1 MNTANIDVLN
11 CSREDLEKLSDSELE
26 SLLKFTQDKS
36 NEFHILQISLKTLIN
51 SLYGAL
57 GNKAFILIN
66 EKIAQAITGN
76 GRYFIKSF
84 GRRIENHLQSLKNW
98 NKPYY
103 IYSDTDS
110 CVGDTLI
117 STSLGKIKIEDL
129 FERPGEIIKN
139 NNGSFVKRLDEKIL
153 AKSMNSDFEIQDKKI
168 IYVMKH
174 KVNKRMFKISTD
186 NRSVI
191 ITEDHSVMIN
201 RNNNLISV
209 KPTEILKSDELI
221 LESKQKDLLYII
233 ENYKI
238 EDLGIQELDVYDIEV
253 EDNHNFFGNEILLH
267 NSAYYTIE
275 PFVEE
280 FLKKKP
286 DASLSE
292 IVDFC
297 DKFETTVVQPKIQ
310 ENIDEFCYYLNAM
323 DKSKCGGKREIIAD
337 RFLLLKKKKYL
348 CRLRANEATVFPV
361 DSPKIKAMGVEL
373 IKSST
378 PKFSIEHMS
387 DALPI
392 LFDGTQ
398 KDLREWFEKCKT
410 EFINAPVS
418 DIVSNMTVNCIDYDL
433 RKDLG
438 IPLNSRASLIY
449 NEFIKK
455 HNLEGSFNLIQ
466 AGDKIKYIY
475 LKTPNTLGETIKNTT
490 GRTVKS
496 SYPDVIAFTDDNFIQ
511 YFKDYI
517 DYDTQF
523 EKSFIKPLEFMT
535 NAINFTVKEKAMD
548 LFDF

>member
-1 MNTANIDVLN
+1 MIDLDVLN

-26 SLLKFTQDKS
+26 NLLRYTQDKG
-36 NEFHILQISLKTLIN
+36 NEYYILQIALKTLIN

-84 GRRIENHLQSLKNW
+84 GRRIEKYLQSLKKW

-129 FERPGEIIKN
+129 FERSGEIIKN
-139 NNGSFVKRLDEKIL
+139 ENGSFVKRLDEKIL

-168 IYVMKH
+168 VYVMKH
-174 KVNKRMFKISTD
+174 KVNKRMFKISA
-186 NRSVI
+186 NNKAVI

-201 RNNNLISV
+201 RNDNLISV
-209 KPTEILKSDELI
+209 KPTEILETDDLI
-221 LESKQKDLLYII
+221 SESKQKDLLYII
-233 ENYKI
+233 EDYKI

-253 EDNHNFFGNEILLH
+253 EDNHNFFGNDILLH

-280 FLKKKP
+280 FLKKNP

-292 IVDFC
+292 TVDFC
-297 DKFETTVVQPKIQ
+297 DKFETEVVQPKIQ

-337 RFLLLKKKKYL
+337 RFILLKKKKYL
-348 CRLRANEATVFPV
+348 CRLRANEATVFP
-361 DSPKIKAMGVEL
+361 DDAPKIKAMGVEL

-387 DALPI
+387 EALPI

-410 EFINAPVS
+410 EFKNAPIS
-418 DIVSNMTVNCIDYDL
+418 DIVANMTVNCVDYDL
-433 RKDLG
+433 RKDLS
-438 IPLNSRASLIY
+438 IPINSRASLIY

-455 HNLEGSFNLIQ
+455 HNLEGSFNLIH

-475 LKTPNTLGETIKNTT
+475 LKTPNTLGETIVNST
-490 GRTVKS
+490 GRSVKKT
-496 SYPDVIAFTDDNFIQ
+496 YPNVIAFVDYNFIQ
-511 YFKDYI
+511 YIKDYI

-523 EKSFIKPLEFMT
+523 EKTLIKPLEFMA

>member
-1 MNTANIDVLN
+1 
-11 CSREDLEKLSDSELE
+11 
-26 SLLKFTQDKS
+26 
-36 NEFHILQISLKTLIN
+36 
-51 SLYGAL
+51 
-57 GNKAFILIN
+57 
-66 EKIAQAITGN
+66 
-76 GRYFIKSF
+76 
-84 GRRIENHLQSLKNW
+84 
-98 NKPYY
+98 
-103 IYSDTDS
+103 
-110 CVGDTLI
+110 
-117 STSLGKIKIEDL
+117 
-129 FERPGEIIKN
+129 
-139 NNGSFVKRLDEKIL
+139 
-153 AKSMNSDFEIQDKKI
+153 
-168 IYVMKH
+168 
-174 KVNKRMFKISTD
+174 MF
-186 NRSVI
+186 RV
-191 ITEDHSVMIN
+191 
-201 RNNNLISV
+201 
-209 KPTEILKSDELI
+209 
-221 LESKQKDLLYII
+221 
-233 ENYKI
+233 

-253 EDNHNFFGNEILLH
+253 EDNHNFFGNDILLH

-280 FLKKKP
+280 FLKKNP

-292 IVDFC
+292 TVDFC
-297 DKFETTVVQPKIQ
+297 DKFETSVVQPKIQ

>member
-1 MNTANIDVLN
+1 MNDLDVLN

-26 SLLKFTQDKS
+26 NLLKYTQDKG
-36 NEFHILQISLKTLIN
+36 NEYYILQIALKTLIN

-84 GRRIENHLQSLKNW
+84 GRRIEKYLQSLKKW

-110 CVGDTLI
+110 CVGETLI

-129 FERPGEIIKN
+129 FEKSGELVKN
-139 NNGSFVKRLDEKIL
+139 ENGSFVKRLDEKIL

-174 KVNKRMFKISTD
+174 KVNKRMFKISVND
-186 NRSVI
+186 KSVI
-191 ITEDHSVMIN
+191 ITEDHSLVVK
-201 RNNNLISV
+201 RNNKLISV
-209 KPTEILKSDELI
+209 KPKELKNTDEIITKKYTD
-221 LESKQKDLLYII
+221 
-233 ENYKI
+233 NVFFV

-253 EDNHNFFGNEILLH
+253 KDNHNFFGNDILLH

-280 FLKKKP
+280 FLKKNP

-292 IVDFC
+292 TVDFC
-297 DKFETTVVQPKIQ
+297 DKFETEVVQPKIQ

-337 RFLLLKKKKYL
+337 RFILLKKKKYL
-348 CRLRANEATVFPV
+348 CRLRANEATVFP
-361 DSPKIKAMGVEL
+361 DDAPKIKAMGVEL

-387 DALPI
+387 EALPI

-398 KDLREWFEKCKT
+398 KDLREWFERCKT
-410 EFINAPVS
+410 EFKNAPIS
-418 DIVSNMTVNCIDYDL
+418 DIVANMTVNRVDYDL

-438 IPLNSRASLIY
+438 IPFNSRASLIY

-455 HNLEGSFNLIQ
+455 NNLEGSFNLIQ

-475 LKTPNTLGETIKNTT
+475 LKTPNALGETIVNST
-490 GRTVKS
+490 GRSVKKT
-496 SYPDVIAFTDDNFIQ
+496 YPNVIGFIDDNFIQ
-511 YFKDYI
+511 YIKDYI

-523 EKSFIKPLEFMT
+523 EKTLIKPLEFMT

>member
-1 MNTANIDVLN
+1 MIDLDVLN

-26 SLLKFTQDKS
+26 KLLKYTQDKG
-36 NEFHILQISLKTLIN
+36 NEYYILQIALKTLIN

-84 GRRIENHLQSLKNW
+84 GRRIEKYLQSLKKW

-110 CVGDTLI
+110 CVGDTLV

-129 FERPGEIIKN
+129 FERSGEIVKN
-139 NNGSFVKRLDEKIL
+139 ENGSFVKRLDEKIL

-174 KVNKRMFKISTD
+174 KVNKRMFKISV
-186 NRSVI
+186 NNKSVI
-191 ITEDHSVMIN
+191 ITEDHSVMIK
-201 RNNNLISV
+201 RNDNLISA
-209 KPTEILKSDELI
+209 KPIEILETDDLI
-221 LESKQKDLLYII
+221 SNNLKDTII
-233 ENYKI
+233 THNFRV

-253 EDNHNFFGNEILLH
+253 EDNHNFFGNDILLH

-280 FLKKKP
+280 FLKKNP

-292 IVDFC
+292 TIDFC
-297 DKFETTVVQPKIQ
+297 DKFETEVVQPKIQ

-337 RFLLLKKKKYL
+337 RFILLKKKKYL
-348 CRLRANEATVFPV
+348 CRLRANEATVFP
-361 DSPKIKAMGVEL
+361 DDAPKIKAMGVEL

-387 DALPI
+387 EALPI
-392 LFDGTQ
+392 LFDGSQ

-410 EFINAPVS
+410 EFKNAPIS
-418 DIVSNMTVNCIDYDL
+418 DIVANMTVNCVDYDL
-433 RKDLG
+433 RKDVG

-455 HNLEGSFNLIQ
+455 NNLEGSFNLIQ

-475 LKTPNTLGETIKNTT
+475 LKTPNTLGETIVNST
-490 GRTVKS
+490 GRSVKKT
-496 SYPDVIAFTDDNFIQ
+496 YPNVIGFIDDNFIQ
-511 YFKDYI
+511 YIKDYI

-523 EKSFIKPLEFMT
+523 EKTLIKPLEFMT

>member
-1 MNTANIDVLN
+1 MNDLDVLN

-26 SLLKFTQDKS
+26 KLLKYTQDKG
-36 NEFHILQISLKTLIN
+36 NEYYILQIALKTLIN

-84 GRRIENHLQSLKNW
+84 GRRIEKYLQSLKKW

-129 FERPGEIIKN
+129 FERPGEIVKN
-139 NNGSFVKRLDEKIL
+139 KNGSFVKRLDENIL
-153 AKSMNSDFEIQDKKI
+153 AKSMNSNFEIQDKKI

-191 ITEDHSVMIN
+191 ITEDHSLVVKRDN
-201 RNNNLISV
+201 KLISV
-209 KPTEILKSDELI
+209 KPKELKNTDEILTQNST
-221 LESKQKDLLYII
+221 
-233 ENYKI
+233 ENVFFI

-253 EDNHNFFGNEILLH
+253 EDNHNFFGNDILLH

-275 PFVEE
+275 PFVDE

-292 IVDFC
+292 TVDFC
-297 DKFETTVVQPKIQ
+297 DKFETEVVQPKIQ

-361 DSPKIKAMGVEL
+361 DSPKTKAMGVEL

-387 DALPI
+387 EALPI
-392 LFDGTQ
+392 LFDGSQ

-410 EFINAPVS
+410 EFKNAPIS
-418 DIVSNMTVNCIDYDL
+418 DIVANMTVNCVDYDL
-433 RKDLG
+433 RKDLK
-438 IPLNSRASLIY
+438 IPINSRASLIY

-455 HNLEGSFNLIQ
+455 NNLEGSFNLIQ

-475 LKTPNTLGETIKNTT
+475 LKTPNTLGETIVNST
-490 GRTVKS
+490 GRSVKKT
-496 SYPDVIAFTDDNFIQ
+496 YPNVIGFIDDNFIQ
-511 YFKDYI
+511 YIKDYI

-523 EKSFIKPLEFMT
+523 EKTVIKPLEFMT

>member
-1 MNTANIDVLN
+1 MIDLDVLN

-26 SLLKFTQDKS
+26 KLLKYTQDKG
-36 NEFHILQISLKTLIN
+36 NEYYILQIALKTLIN

-84 GRRIENHLQSLKNW
+84 GRRIEKYLQSLKKW

-129 FERPGEIIKN
+129 FEKLGEIVKN
-139 NNGSFVKRLDEKIL
+139 ENGSFVKRLDEKIL

-174 KVNKRMFKISTD
+174 KVNKRMFKISV
-186 NRSVI
+186 NNKSVI

-201 RNNNLISV
+201 RNDNLISA
-209 KPTEILKSDELI
+209 KPIEILETDDLI
-221 LESKQKDLLYII
+221 SNNLKDTII
-233 ENYKI
+233 THNFRV
-238 EDLGIQELDVYDIEV
+238 EDLGVQELDVYDIDV
-253 EDNHNFFGNEILLH
+253 EDNHNFFGNDILLH

-280 FLKKKP
+280 FLKKNP

-292 IVDFC
+292 TVDFC
-297 DKFETTVVQPKIQ
+297 DKFETEVVQPKIQ

-337 RFLLLKKKKYL
+337 RFILLKKKKYL
-348 CRLRANEATVFPV
+348 CRLRANEATVFP
-361 DSPKIKAMGVEL
+361 DDAPKIKAMGVEL

-378 PKFSIEHMS
+378 PKFSIEHMNE
-387 DALPI
+387 ALPI

-398 KDLREWFEKCKT
+398 KDLREWFEKCKN
-410 EFINAPVS
+410 EFKNAPIS
-418 DIVSNMTVNCIDYDL
+418 DIVANMTVNSVDYDL

-438 IPLNSRASLIY
+438 IPFNSRASLIY

-455 HNLEGSFNLIQ
+455 NNLEGSFNLIQ

-475 LKTPNTLGETIKNTT
+475 LKTPNTLGETIVNST
-490 GRTVKS
+490 GRSVKKT
-496 SYPDVIAFTDDNFIQ
+496 YPNVIGFIDDNFIQ
-511 YFKDYI
+511 YIKDYI

-523 EKSFIKPLEFMT
+523 EKTLIKPLEFMT

>member
-1 MNTANIDVLN
+1 MIDLDVLN
-11 CSREDLEKLSDSELE
+11 CSREDLEKLPDSELE
-26 SLLKFTQDKS
+26 KLLKYTQDKG
-36 NEFHILQISLKTLIN
+36 NEYYILQIALKTLIN

-84 GRRIENHLQSLKNW
+84 GRRIEKYLQSLKKW

-129 FERPGEIIKN
+129 FERSGEIVKN
-139 NNGSFVKRLDEKIL
+139 ENGSFVKRLDEKIL

-174 KVNKRMFKISTD
+174 KVNKRMFKISV
-186 NRSVI
+186 NNKSVI

-201 RNNNLISV
+201 RNDNLISV
-209 KPTEILKSDELI
+209 KPTEILETDELI
-221 LESKQKDLLYII
+221 SNNLKNNVIT

-253 EDNHNFFGNEILLH
+253 ENNHNFFGNDILLH

-280 FLKKKP
+280 FLKKNP
-286 DASLSE
+286 NASLSE
-292 IVDFC
+292 TVDFC
-297 DKFETTVVQPKIQ
+297 DKFETEVVQPKIQ

-337 RFLLLKKKKYL
+337 RFILLKKKKYL
-348 CRLRANEATVFPV
+348 CRLRANEATVFP
-361 DSPKIKAMGVEL
+361 DDAPKIKAMGVEL

-387 DALPI
+387 EALPI

-398 KDLREWFEKCKT
+398 KDLREWFEKCKN
-410 EFINAPVS
+410 EFKKAPIS
-418 DIVSNMTVNCIDYDL
+418 DIVANMTVNSVDYDL
-433 RKDLG
+433 RKDLR
-438 IPLNSRASLIY
+438 IPFNSRASLIY

-455 HNLEGSFNLIQ
+455 NNLEGSFNLIQ

-475 LKTPNTLGETIKNTT
+475 LKTPNTLGETIVNST
-490 GRTVKS
+490 GRSVKKT
-496 SYPDVIAFTDDNFIQ
+496 YPNVIGFIDDNFIQ
-511 YFKDYI
+511 YIKDYI

-523 EKSFIKPLEFMT
+523 EKTLIKPLEFMT

>member
-1 MNTANIDVLN
+1 MIDLDVLN

-26 SLLKFTQDKS
+26 KLLKYTQDKG
-36 NEFHILQISLKTLIN
+36 NEYYILQIALKTLIN

-84 GRRIENHLQSLKNW
+84 GRRIEKYLQSLKKW

-129 FERPGEIIKN
+129 FERSGEIVKN
-139 NNGSFVKRLDEKIL
+139 ENGSFVKRLDEKIL
-153 AKSMNSDFEIQDKKI
+153 AKSMNSNFEIQDKKI

-174 KVNKRMFKISTD
+174 KVNKRMFKISVND
-186 NRSVI
+186 KSVI
-191 ITEDHSVMIN
+191 ITEDHSVMIK
-201 RNNNLISV
+201 RNDNLISV
-209 KPTEILKSDELI
+209 KPTEILETDDLI
-221 LESKQKDLLYII
+221 SNNLKDTII
-233 ENYKI
+233 THNFRV

-253 EDNHNFFGNEILLH
+253 EDNHNFFGNDILLH

-280 FLKKKP
+280 FLKKNP

-292 IVDFC
+292 TVDFC
-297 DKFETTVVQPKIQ
+297 DKFETEVVQPKIQ

-337 RFLLLKKKKYL
+337 RFILLKKKKYL
-348 CRLRANEATVFPV
+348 CRLRANEATVFP
-361 DSPKIKAMGVEL
+361 DDAPKIKAMGVEL

-387 DALPI
+387 EALPI

-410 EFINAPVS
+410 EFKNAPIS
-418 DIVSNMTVNCIDYDL
+418 DIVANMTVNCVDYDL
-433 RKDLG
+433 RKDLAVP
-438 IPLNSRASLIY
+438 INSRASLIY

-455 HNLEGSFNLIQ
+455 HDLEGSFNLIQ

-475 LKTPNTLGETIKNTT
+475 LKTPNPLGETIKVSSGKTT
-490 GRTVKS
+490 KLVK
-496 SYPDVIAFTDDNFIQ
+496 PNVIAFVDYNFIQ
-511 YFKDYI
+511 YIKDYI

-523 EKSFIKPLEFMT
+523 EKTLIKPLEFMA

>member
-1 MNTANIDVLN
+1 MNTENIDVLN
-11 CSREDLEKLSDSELE
+11 CSREELEKLSDSELE
-26 SLLKFTQDKS
+26 KLLKYTQDKG
-36 NEFHILQISLKTLIN
+36 NEYYILQIALKTLIN

-84 GRRIENHLQSLKNW
+84 GRRIEKYLQSLKKW

-103 IYSDTDS
+103 IYSDTD
-110 CVGDTLI
+110 
-117 STSLGKIKIEDL
+117 
-129 FERPGEIIKN
+129 
-139 NNGSFVKRLDEKIL
+139 
-153 AKSMNSDFEIQDKKI
+153 
-168 IYVMKH
+168 
-174 KVNKRMFKISTD
+174 
-186 NRSVI
+186 
-191 ITEDHSVMIN
+191 
-201 RNNNLISV
+201 
-209 KPTEILKSDELI
+209 
-221 LESKQKDLLYII
+221 
-233 ENYKI
+233 
-238 EDLGIQELDVYDIEV
+238 
-253 EDNHNFFGNEILLH
+253 
-267 NSAYYTIE
+267 SAYYTIE

-280 FLKKKP
+280 FLKKNP

-292 IVDFC
+292 TVDFC
-297 DKFETTVVQPKIQ
+297 DKFETEVVQPKIQ

-337 RFLLLKKKKYL
+337 RFILLKKKKYL
-348 CRLRANEATVFPV
+348 CRLRANEATVFP
-361 DSPKIKAMGVEL
+361 DDAPKIKAMGVEL

-387 DALPI
+387 EALPI

-410 EFINAPVS
+410 EFKNAPIS
-418 DIVSNMTVNCIDYDL
+418 DIVANMTVNCVDYDL
-433 RKDLG
+433 RKNLA
-438 IPLNSRASLIY
+438 IPINSRASLIY

-455 HNLEGSFNLIQ
+455 HNLEGSFNLIH

-475 LKTPNTLGETIKNTT
+475 LKTPNTLGETIVNST
-490 GRTVKS
+490 GRSIKKT
-496 SYPDVIAFTDDNFIQ
+496 YPNVIAFIDYNFIQ
-511 YFKDYI
+511 YIKDYI

-523 EKSFIKPLEFMT
+523 EKTLIKPLEFMA

>member
-1 MNTANIDVLN
+1 MIDLDVLN

-26 SLLKFTQDKS
+26 KLLKYTQDKG
-36 NEFHILQISLKTLIN
+36 NEYYILQIALKTLIN

-84 GRRIENHLQSLKNW
+84 GRRIEKYLQSLKKW

-129 FERPGEIIKN
+129 FERPGEIVKN
-139 NNGSFVKRLDEKIL
+139 ENGSFVKRLDEKIL

-174 KVNKRMFKISTD
+174 KVSKRMFKISVND
-186 NRSVI
+186 KSVI

-201 RNNNLISV
+201 RNNNLISA
-209 KPTEILKSDELI
+209 KCTEILKTDELI
-221 LESKQKDLLYII
+221 SNNLKDKVITD
-233 ENYKI
+233 NYRV

-253 EDNHNFFGNEILLH
+253 EDNHNFFGNDILLH

-280 FLKKKP
+280 FLKKNP
-286 DASLSE
+286 NASLSE
-292 IVDFC
+292 TVDFC
-297 DKFETTVVQPKIQ
+297 DKFETEVVQPKIQ

-337 RFLLLKKKKYL
+337 RFILLKKKKYL
-348 CRLRANEATVFPV
+348 CRLRANEATVFP
-361 DSPKIKAMGVEL
+361 DDAPKIKAMGVEL

-387 DALPI
+387 EALPI

-410 EFINAPVS
+410 EFKNAPIS
-418 DIVSNMTVNCIDYDL
+418 DIVANMTVNSVDYDL

-438 IPLNSRASLIY
+438 IPFNSRASLIY

-455 HNLEGSFNLIQ
+455 NNLEGSFNLIQ

-475 LKTPNTLGETIKNTT
+475 LKTPNTLGETIVNST
-490 GRTVKS
+490 GRSVKKT
-496 SYPDVIAFTDDNFIQ
+496 YPNVIGFIDDNFIQ
-511 YFKDYI
+511 YIKDYI

-523 EKSFIKPLEFMT
+523 EKTLIKPLEFMT

>member
-1 MNTANIDVLN
+1 MNTTNIDVLN

-26 SLLKFTQDKS
+26 KLLKYTQDKG
-36 NEFHILQISLKTLIN
+36 NEYYILQIALKTLIN

-84 GRRIENHLQSLKNW
+84 GRRIEKYLQSLKKW

-129 FERPGEIIKN
+129 FERPGEIVKN
-139 NNGSFVKRLDEKIL
+139 ENGSFVKRLDENIL

-168 IYVMKH
+168 VYVMKH
-174 KVNKRMFKISTD
+174 KVNKRMFKISVND
-186 NRSVI
+186 KSVI

-201 RNNNLISV
+201 RNDKLLSV
-209 KPTEILKSDELI
+209 KPTEILETDELI
-221 LESKQKDLLYII
+221 SESKQKDLLYII

-253 EDNHNFFGNEILLH
+253 EDNHNFFGNDILLH

-280 FLKKKP
+280 FLKKNP

-292 IVDFC
+292 TVDFC
-297 DKFETTVVQPKIQ
+297 DKFETEVVQPKIQ

-337 RFLLLKKKKYL
+337 RFILLKKKKYL
-348 CRLRANEATVFPV
+348 CRLRANEATVFP
-361 DSPKIKAMGVEL
+361 DDAPKIKAMGVEL

-378 PKFSIEHMS
+378 PKFSIEHMNE
-387 DALPI
+387 ALPI

-410 EFINAPVS
+410 EFKNAPIS
-418 DIVSNMTVNCIDYDL
+418 DIVANMTVNCVDYDL
-433 RKDLG
+433 RKGLS
-438 IPLNSRASLIY
+438 IPINSRASLIY

-475 LKTPNTLGETIKNTT
+475 LKTPNTLGETIKVSSGKTT
-490 GRTVKS
+490 KLVK
-496 SYPDVIAFTDDNFIQ
+496 PNVIAFVDYNFIQ
-511 YFKDYI
+511 YIKDYI

-523 EKSFIKPLEFMT
+523 EKTVIKPLEFMA

>member
-1 MNTANIDVLN
+1 MIDLDVLN

-26 SLLKFTQDKS
+26 NLLKYTQDKG
-36 NEFHILQISLKTLIN
+36 NEYYILQIALKTLIN

-84 GRRIENHLQSLKNW
+84 GRRIEKYLQSLKKW

-129 FERPGEIIKN
+129 FERSGEIVKN
-139 NNGSFVKRLDEKIL
+139 ENGSFVKRLDETIFS
-153 AKSMNSDFEIQDKKI
+153 KSMNSNFEIQDKKI
-168 IYVMKH
+168 VYVMKH
-174 KVNKRMFKISTD
+174 KVNKRMFKITVND
-186 NRSVI
+186 KSVI

-201 RNNNLISV
+201 RNNTLVSV
-209 KPTEILKSDELI
+209 KPTEILKTDELI
-221 LESKQKDLLYII
+221 LESKQNII

-253 EDNHNFFGNEILLH
+253 EDNHNFFGNDILLH

-275 PFVEE
+275 PFVDEY
-280 FLKKKP
+280 LKKKP
-286 DASLSE
+286 DATVSE

-297 DKFETTVVQPKIQ
+297 DKFETSVVQPKIQ

-361 DSPKIKAMGVEL
+361 DSPKTKAMGVEL

-410 EFINAPVS
+410 EFINAPIS
-418 DIVSNMTVNCIDYDL
+418 DIVANMTVNRIDYDL
-433 RKDLG
+433 RKDIG
-438 IPLNSRASLIY
+438 IPFNSRASLIY

-455 HNLEGSFNLIQ
+455 NNLEGSFNLIQ

-475 LKTPNTLGETIKNTT
+475 LKTPNTLGETIKNTS
-490 GRTVKS
+490 GRSVKTT
-496 SYPDVIAFTDDNFIQ
+496 YPDVIAFIDNNFIQ
-511 YFKDYI
+511 YIKDYI

-523 EKSFIKPLEFMT
+523 EKTLIKPLEFMT

>member
-1 MNTANIDVLN
+1 MIDLDVLN

-26 SLLKFTQDKS
+26 KLLKYTQDKG
-36 NEFHILQISLKTLIN
+36 NEYYILQIALKTLIN

-84 GRRIENHLQSLKNW
+84 GRRIEKYLQSLKKW

-129 FERPGEIIKN
+129 FERSGEIVKN
-139 NNGSFVKRLDEKIL
+139 ENGSFVKRLDEKIL

-174 KVNKRMFKISTD
+174 KVNKRMFKISV
-186 NRSVI
+186 NNKSVI
-191 ITEDHSVMIN
+191 ITEDHSVMIKQN
-201 RNNNLISV
+201 DNLISV

-221 LESKQKDLLYII
+221 SNNLKDKVITD
-233 ENYKI
+233 NFKV
-238 EDLGIQELDVYDIEV
+238 EDLDIQELDVYDIEV
-253 EDNHNFFGNEILLH
+253 EDNHNFFGNDILLH

-280 FLKKKP
+280 FLKKNP

-292 IVDFC
+292 TVDFC
-297 DKFETTVVQPKIQ
+297 DKFETEVVQPKIQ

-337 RFLLLKKKKYL
+337 RFILLKKKKYL
-348 CRLRANEATVFPV
+348 CRLRANEATVFP
-361 DSPKIKAMGVEL
+361 DDAPKIKAMGVEL

-387 DALPI
+387 EALPI

-410 EFINAPVS
+410 EFKNAPIS
-418 DIVSNMTVNCIDYDL
+418 DIVANMTVNCVDYDL
-433 RKDLG
+433 RKDLS
-438 IPLNSRASLIY
+438 IPINSRASLIY

-475 LKTPNTLGETIKNTT
+475 LKTPNTLGETIVNST
-490 GRTVKS
+490 GRSVKKT
-496 SYPDVIAFTDDNFIQ
+496 YPNVIAFVDYNFIQ
-511 YFKDYI
+511 YIKDYI

-523 EKSFIKPLEFMT
+523 EKTLIKPLEFMA

>member
-1 MNTANIDVLN
+1 MKEIEDVLN
-11 CSREDLEKLSDSELE
+11 LERNDLEKLSDEEL
-26 SLLKFTQDKS
+26 LDLYHATQDKGD
-36 NEFHILQISLKTLIN
+36 ELFILQISLKTLIN
-51 SLYGAL
+51 SLYGAQ
-57 GNKAFILIN
+57 GNKSFILAN
-66 EKIAQAITGN
+66 EKVAQAITGN

-84 GRRIENHLQSLKNW
+84 GRRIEKHLQSLIKW

-129 FERPGEIIKN
+129 FERSGEIVKN
-139 NNGSFVKRLDEKIL
+139 ENGSFVKRLDEKIL
-153 AKSMNSDFEIQDKKI
+153 AKSMNSNFEIQDKKI

-174 KVNKRMFKISTD
+174 KVNKRMFKISVND
-186 NRSVI
+186 KSVI

-253 EDNHNFFGNEILLH
+253 EDNHNFFGNDILLH

-297 DKFETTVVQPKIQ
+297 DKFETEVVQPKIQ

-433 RKDLG
+433 RKDIG

>member
-1 MNTANIDVLN
+1 MIDLDVLN

-26 SLLKFTQDKS
+26 KLLKYTQDKG
-36 NEFHILQISLKTLIN
+36 NEYYILQIALKTLIN

-84 GRRIENHLQSLKNW
+84 GRRIEKYLQSLKKW

-117 STSLGKIKIEDL
+117 STSQGKIKIEDL
-129 FERPGEIIKN
+129 FERSGEIIKN
-139 NNGSFVKRLDEKIL
+139 ENGSFVKRLDEKIL
-153 AKSMNSDFEIQDKKI
+153 AKSMSPDFEIQDKKI

-174 KVNKRMFKISTD
+174 KVNKRMFKISVND
-186 NRSVI
+186 KSVI
-191 ITEDHSVMIN
+191 ITEDHSVMIK
-201 RNNNLISV
+201 RNDKLMSV
-209 KPTEILKSDELI
+209 KSNEILKSDELI
-221 LESKQKDLLYII
+221 SNNLKDNITH
-233 ENYKI
+233 NYTV

-253 EDNHNFFGNEILLH
+253 EDNHNFFGNDILLH

-280 FLKKKP
+280 FLKKNP

-292 IVDFC
+292 TVDFC
-297 DKFETTVVQPKIQ
+297 DKFETEVVQPKIQ

-337 RFLLLKKKKYL
+337 RFILLKKKKYL
-348 CRLRANEATVFPV
+348 CRLRANEATVFP
-361 DSPKIKAMGVEL
+361 DDAPKIKAMGVEL

-387 DALPI
+387 EALPI
-392 LFDGTQ
+392 LFDGSQ

-410 EFINAPVS
+410 EFKNAPIS
-418 DIVSNMTVNCIDYDL
+418 DIVANMTVNCVDYDL
-433 RKDLG
+433 RKDLA
-438 IPLNSRASLIY
+438 IPINSRASLIY

-475 LKTPNTLGETIKNTT
+475 LKTPNTLGETIVNST
-490 GRTVKS
+490 GRSVKKT
-496 SYPDVIAFTDDNFIQ
+496 YPNVIAFMSDNFIQ
-511 YFKDYI
+511 YIKDYI

-523 EKSFIKPLEFMT
+523 EKTLIKPLEFMA

>member
-1 MNTANIDVLN
+1 MIDLDVLN

-26 SLLKFTQDKS
+26 NLLRYTQDKG
-36 NEFHILQISLKTLIN
+36 NEYYILQIALKTLIN

-84 GRRIENHLQSLKNW
+84 GRRIEKYLQSLKKW

-129 FERPGEIIKN
+129 FERPGEIVKN
-139 NNGSFVKRLDEKIL
+139 ENGSFVKRLDEKIL
-153 AKSMNSDFEIQDKKI
+153 AKSMNSNFEIQDKKI

-174 KVNKRMFKISTD
+174 KVNKRMFKISV
-186 NRSVI
+186 NNKSVI

-201 RNNNLISV
+201 RNDKLLSV
-209 KPTEILKSDELI
+209 KSNEILKSDELI
-221 LESKQKDLLYII
+221 SNNLKDKVIT

-253 EDNHNFFGNEILLH
+253 EDNHNFFGNDILLH

-280 FLKKKP
+280 FLKKNP

-292 IVDFC
+292 TVDFC
-297 DKFETTVVQPKIQ
+297 DKFETEVVQPKIQ

-337 RFLLLKKKKYL
+337 RFILLKKKKYL
-348 CRLRANEATVFPV
+348 CRLRANEATVFP
-361 DSPKIKAMGVEL
+361 DDAPKIKAMGVEL

-387 DALPI
+387 EALPI

-410 EFINAPVS
+410 EFKNAPIS
-418 DIVSNMTVNCIDYDL
+418 DIVANMTVNCVDYDL
-433 RKDLG
+433 RKDLA
-438 IPLNSRASLIY
+438 IPINSRASLIY

-455 HNLEGSFNLIQ
+455 HDLEGSFNLIQ

-475 LKTPNTLGETIKNTT
+475 LKTPNTLGETIVNST
-490 GRTVKS
+490 GRSVKKT
-496 SYPDVIAFTDDNFIQ
+496 YPNVIAFVDYNFIQ
-511 YFKDYI
+511 YIKDYI

-523 EKSFIKPLEFMT
+523 EKTLIKPLEFMA

>member
-1 MNTANIDVLN
+1 MNSTNFDVLN

-36 NEFHILQISLKTLIN
+36 NEYHILQISLKTLIN

-84 GRRIENHLQSLKNW
+84 GRRIEKHLQSLIKW

-110 CVGDTLI
+110 CVGETLI

-129 FERPGEIIKN
+129 FERSGEIIKN
-139 NNGSFVKRLDEKIL
+139 ENGSFVKRLDEKIL
-153 AKSMNSDFEIQDKKI
+153 AKSMSPDFEIQDKKI

-174 KVNKRMFKISTD
+174 KVNKRMFKISVND
-186 NRSVI
+186 KSVI
-191 ITEDHSVMIN
+191 ITEDHSVMIK
-201 RNNNLISV
+201 RNDNLMSV
-209 KPTEILKSDELI
+209 KSNEILKSDELI
-221 LESKQKDLLYII
+221 SNNLKDNVITD
-233 ENYKI
+233 NYRV

-253 EDNHNFFGNEILLH
+253 EDNHNFFGNDILLH

-280 FLKKKP
+280 FLKKNP

-292 IVDFC
+292 TVDFC
-297 DKFETTVVQPKIQ
+297 DKFETEVVQPKIQ

-337 RFLLLKKKKYL
+337 RFILLKKKKYL
-348 CRLRANEATVFPV
+348 CRLRANEATVFP
-361 DSPKIKAMGVEL
+361 DDAPKIKAMGVEL

-387 DALPI
+387 EALPI

-410 EFINAPVS
+410 EFKNAPIS
-418 DIVSNMTVNCIDYDL
+418 DIVANMTVNCVDYDL
-433 RKDLG
+433 RKNLA
-438 IPLNSRASLIY
+438 IPINSRASLIY

-455 HNLEGSFNLIQ
+455 HNLEGSFNLIH

-475 LKTPNTLGETIKNTT
+475 LKTPNTLGETIVNST
-490 GRTVKS
+490 GRSIKKT
-496 SYPDVIAFTDDNFIQ
+496 YPNVIAFIDYNFIQ
-511 YFKDYI
+511 YIKDYI

-523 EKSFIKPLEFMT
+523 EKTLIKPLEFMA

>member
-1 MNTANIDVLN
+1 MNSTNFDVLN
-11 CSREDLEKLSDSELE
+11 CSREDLEKLSDSELK

-84 GRRIENHLQSLKNW
+84 GRRIENHLQSLIKW

-110 CVGDTLI
+110 CAGDTLI

-129 FERPGEIIKN
+129 FEKSGEIIKN
-139 NNGSFVKRLDEKIL
+139 ENGSFVKRLDEKIL
-153 AKSMNSDFEIQDKKI
+153 AKSMNSNFEIQDKKI
-168 IYVMKH
+168 IYVMQH

-191 ITEDHSVMIN
+191 ITEDHSLVVKRDN
-201 RNNNLISV
+201 KLVSV

-253 EDNHNFFGNEILLH
+253 EDNHNFFGNDILLH

-275 PFVEE
+275 PFVDE
-280 FLKKKP
+280 FLKAHP
-286 DASLSE
+286 DATLSE

-297 DKFETTVVQPKIQ
+297 DKFENKVVEPRIQ
-310 ENIDEFCYYLNAM
+310 ENIDEFCYKLNAL
-323 DKSKCGGKREIIAD
+323 DKSKCGAKKEIVAD
-337 RFLLLKKKKYL
+337 RMLLLKKKKYL
-348 CRLRANEATVFPV
+348 CRLRENEATIFPE
-361 DSPKIKAMGVEL
+361 DSPKTKAMGVEL

-378 PKFSIEHMS
+378 PKFSIKYMS
-387 DALPI
+387 EALPI
-392 LFDGTQ
+392 LFDGTENE
-398 KDLREWFEKCKT
+398 LRAWFEKCKAQ
-410 EFINAPVS
+410 FLKADIS
-418 DIVSNMTVNCIDYDL
+418 DIAAVTTVNCIDYNL
-433 RKDLG
+433 KKDVG
-438 IPLNSRASLIY
+438 IPQNSRASILY
-449 NEFIKK
+449 NEFIKRNK
-455 HNLEGSFNLIQ
+455 LESSFNLIQ
-466 AGDKIKYIY
+466 AGDKVKYVF
-475 LKTPNTLGETIKNTT
+475 LKTPNPLGETIKVSSGKTT
-490 GRTVKS
+490 KLVK
-496 SYPDVIAFTDDNFIQ
+496 PNVIAFLDDNFIK
-511 YFKDYI
+511 YVKDYI

-523 EKSFIKPLEFMT
+523 EKTFIKPLEFMT
-535 NAINFTVKEKAMD
+535 NAINFTVKEKALD

>member
-1 MNTANIDVLN
+1 MNTENIDVLN

-26 SLLKFTQDKS
+26 KLLKYTQDKG
-36 NEFHILQISLKTLIN
+36 NEYYILQIALKTLIN

-84 GRRIENHLQSLKNW
+84 GRRIEKYLQSLKKC

-129 FERPGEIIKN
+129 FEKSGEIIKN
-139 NNGSFVKRLDEKIL
+139 ENGSFVKRLDEKIL
-153 AKSMNSDFEIQDKKI
+153 AKSMSPDFEIQDKKI

-174 KVNKRMFKISTD
+174 KVNKRMFKISTE

-253 EDNHNFFGNEILLH
+253 EDNHNFFGNDILLH

-280 FLKKKP
+280 FLKKNP

-292 IVDFC
+292 TVDFC
-297 DKFETTVVQPKIQ
+297 DKFETEVVQPKIQ

-337 RFLLLKKKKYL
+337 RFILLKKKKYL
-348 CRLRANEATVFPV
+348 CRLRANEATVFP
-361 DSPKIKAMGVEL
+361 DDAPKIKAMGVEL

-387 DALPI
+387 EALPI

-410 EFINAPVS
+410 EFKNAPIS
-418 DIVSNMTVNCIDYDL
+418 DIVANMTVNCVDYDL
-433 RKDLG
+433 RKNLA
-438 IPLNSRASLIY
+438 IPINSRASLIY

-455 HNLEGSFNLIQ
+455 HNLEGSFNLIH

-475 LKTPNTLGETIKNTT
+475 LKTPNTLGETIVNST
-490 GRTVKS
+490 GRSIKKT
-496 SYPDVIAFTDDNFIQ
+496 YPNVIAFIDYNFIQ
-511 YFKDYI
+511 YIKDYI

-523 EKSFIKPLEFMT
+523 EKTLIKPLEFMA

>member
-1 MNTANIDVLN
+1 MNSTNLDVLN

-26 SLLKFTQDKS
+26 NLLKYTQDKG
-36 NEFHILQISLKTLIN
+36 NEYYILQIALKTLIN

-84 GRRIENHLQSLKNW
+84 GRRIEKYLQSLKSW

-129 FERPGEIIKN
+129 FERSGEIVKN
-139 NNGSFVKRLDEKIL
+139 ENGSFVKRLDEKIL

-174 KVNKRMFKISTD
+174 KVNKRMFKISVND
-186 NRSVI
+186 KSVI

-201 RNNNLISV
+201 RNDNLISA
-209 KPTEILKSDELI
+209 KCTEILKTDKLI
-221 LESKQKDLLYII
+221 SNNLKDNVIT

-253 EDNHNFFGNEILLH
+253 EDNHNFFGNDILLH

-280 FLKKKP
+280 FLKKNP

-292 IVDFC
+292 TVDFC
-297 DKFETTVVQPKIQ
+297 DKFETEVVQPKIQ

-337 RFLLLKKKKYL
+337 RFILLKKKKYL
-348 CRLRANEATVFPV
+348 CRLRANEATVFP
-361 DSPKIKAMGVEL
+361 DDAPKIKAMGVEL

-387 DALPI
+387 EALPI
-392 LFDGTQ
+392 LFDGSQ

-410 EFINAPVS
+410 EFKNAPIS
-418 DIVSNMTVNCIDYDL
+418 DIVANMTVNCVDYDL
-433 RKDLG
+433 RKDLS
-438 IPLNSRASLIY
+438 IPINSRASLIY

-475 LKTPNTLGETIKNTT
+475 LKTPNQLGETIKVSSGKTT
-490 GRTVKS
+490 KLVK
-496 SYPDVIAFTDDNFIQ
+496 PNVIAFVDYNFIQ
-511 YFKDYI
+511 YIKDYI

-523 EKSFIKPLEFMT
+523 EKTLIKPLEFMA

>member
-1 MNTANIDVLN
+1 MNSTNFDVLN
-11 CSREDLEKLSDSELE
+11 CSREDLEKLSDSELK

-84 GRRIENHLQSLKNW
+84 GRRIEKYLQSLKKW

-129 FERPGEIIKN
+129 FEKSGEIIKN
-139 NNGSFVKRLDEKIL
+139 ENGSFVKRLDEKIL
-153 AKSMNSDFEIQDKKI
+153 AKSMSPDFEIQDKKI

-174 KVNKRMFKISTD
+174 KVNKRMFKISVND
-186 NRSVI
+186 KSVI

-201 RNNNLISV
+201 RNDNLISV

-253 EDNHNFFGNEILLH
+253 EDNHNFFGNDILLH

-297 DKFETTVVQPKIQ
+297 DKFETSVVQPKIQ

-433 RKDLG
+433 RKDIG

>member
-1 MNTANIDVLN
+1 MIDLDVLN

-26 SLLKFTQDKS
+26 NLLKYTQDKG
-36 NEFHILQISLKTLIN
+36 NEYYILQIALKTLIN

-84 GRRIENHLQSLKNW
+84 GRRIEKYLQSLKKW

-129 FERPGEIIKN
+129 FERKGEIIKN
-139 NNGSFVKRLDEKIL
+139 ENGSFVKRLDEKIL
-153 AKSMNSDFEIQDKKI
+153 AKSMNSNFEIQDKKI

-174 KVNKRMFKISTD
+174 KVNKRMFKISV
-186 NRSVI
+186 NNKSVI

-201 RNNNLISV
+201 RNDKLLSV
-209 KPTEILKSDELI
+209 KPTEILETDELI
-221 LESKQKDLLYII
+221 SNNLKNKVITD
-233 ENYKI
+233 NYRV

-253 EDNHNFFGNEILLH
+253 EDNHNFFGNDILLH

-280 FLKKKP
+280 FLKKNP

-292 IVDFC
+292 TVDFC
-297 DKFETTVVQPKIQ
+297 DKFETEVVQPKIQ

-337 RFLLLKKKKYL
+337 RFILLKKKKYL
-348 CRLRANEATVFPV
+348 CRLRANEATVFP
-361 DSPKIKAMGVEL
+361 DDAPKIKAMGVEL

-378 PKFSIEHMS
+378 PKFSIEHMNE
-387 DALPI
+387 ALPI
-392 LFDGTQ
+392 LFDGSQ
-398 KDLREWFEKCKT
+398 KDLREWFEKCKN
-410 EFINAPVS
+410 EFKKAPIS
-418 DIVSNMTVNCIDYDL
+418 DIVANMTVNRVDYDL

-438 IPLNSRASLIY
+438 IPFNSRASLIY

-455 HNLEGSFNLIQ
+455 NNLEGSFNLIQ

-475 LKTPNTLGETIKNTT
+475 LKTPNTLGETIVNST
-490 GRTVKS
+490 GRSVKKT
-496 SYPDVIAFTDDNFIQ
+496 YPNVIGFIDDNFIQ
-511 YFKDYI
+511 YIKDYI

-523 EKSFIKPLEFMT
+523 EKTVIKPLEFMT

>member
-1 MNTANIDVLN
+1 MNSTNLDVLN

-26 SLLKFTQDKS
+26 NLLKYTQDKG
-36 NEFHILQISLKTLIN
+36 NEYYILQIALKTLIN

-84 GRRIENHLQSLKNW
+84 GRRIEKYLQSLKNW

-117 STSLGKIKIEDL
+117 STSQGKIKIEDL
-129 FERPGEIIKN
+129 FEKSGEIIKN
-139 NNGSFVKRLDEKIL
+139 ENGSFVKRLDEKIL

-174 KVNKRMFKISTD
+174 KVNKRMFKISV
-186 NRSVI
+186 NNKSVI

-201 RNNNLISV
+201 RNDNLISA
-209 KPTEILKSDELI
+209 KCTEILKTDKLI
-221 LESKQKDLLYII
+221 SNNLKDNII
-233 ENYKI
+233 TENYKI

-253 EDNHNFFGNEILLH
+253 EDNHNFFGNDILLH

-280 FLKKKP
+280 FLKKNP

-292 IVDFC
+292 TIDFC
-297 DKFETTVVQPKIQ
+297 DKFETEVVQPKIQ

-337 RFLLLKKKKYL
+337 RFILLKKKKYL
-348 CRLRANEATVFPV
+348 CRLRANEATVFP
-361 DSPKIKAMGVEL
+361 DDAPKIKAMGVEL

-387 DALPI
+387 EALPI
-392 LFDGTQ
+392 LFDGSQ

-410 EFINAPVS
+410 EFKNAPIS
-418 DIVSNMTVNCIDYDL
+418 DIVANMTVNCVDYDL
-433 RKDLG
+433 RKDLS
-438 IPLNSRASLIY
+438 IPINSRASLIY

-455 HNLEGSFNLIQ
+455 HDLEGSFNLIQ

-475 LKTPNTLGETIKNTT
+475 LKTPNTLGETIVNST
-490 GRTVKS
+490 GRSVKKT
-496 SYPDVIAFTDDNFIQ
+496 YPNVIAFVDYNFIQ
-511 YFKDYI
+511 YIKDYI

-523 EKSFIKPLEFMT
+523 EKTLIKPLEFMA

>member
-1 MNTANIDVLN
+1 MIDLDVLN

-26 SLLKFTQDKS
+26 KLLKYTQDKG
-36 NEFHILQISLKTLIN
+36 NEYYILQIALKTLIN

-84 GRRIENHLQSLKNW
+84 GRRIEKYLQSLKKW

-129 FERPGEIIKN
+129 FERSGEIVKN
-139 NNGSFVKRLDEKIL
+139 ENGSFVKRLDEKIL

-174 KVNKRMFKISTD
+174 KVNKRMFKISVND
-186 NRSVI
+186 KSVI

-201 RNNNLISV
+201 RNDNLISV
-209 KPTEILKSDELI
+209 KPTEILKTDELI
-221 LESKQKDLLYII
+221 SESKQKDLLYII

-253 EDNHNFFGNEILLH
+253 EDNHNFFGNDILLH

-280 FLKKKP
+280 FLKKNP
-286 DASLSE
+286 NASLSE
-292 IVDFC
+292 TVDFC
-297 DKFETTVVQPKIQ
+297 DKFETEVVQPKIQ

-337 RFLLLKKKKYL
+337 RFILLKKKKYL
-348 CRLRANEATVFPV
+348 CRLRANEATVFP
-361 DSPKIKAMGVEL
+361 DDAPKIKAMGVEL

-387 DALPI
+387 EALPI

-410 EFINAPVS
+410 EFKNAPIS
-418 DIVSNMTVNCIDYDL
+418 DIVANMTVNSVDYDL

-438 IPLNSRASLIY
+438 IPFNSRASLIY

-455 HNLEGSFNLIQ
+455 NNLEGSFNLIQ

-475 LKTPNTLGETIKNTT
+475 LKTPNTLGETIVNST
-490 GRTVKS
+490 GRSVKKT
-496 SYPDVIAFTDDNFIQ
+496 YPNVIGFIDDNFIQ
-511 YFKDYI
+511 YIKDYI

-523 EKSFIKPLEFMT
+523 EKTLIKPLEFMT

>member
-1 MNTANIDVLN
+1 MIDLDVLN

-26 SLLKFTQDKS
+26 KLLKYTQDKG
-36 NEFHILQISLKTLIN
+36 NEYYILQIALKTLIN

-84 GRRIENHLQSLKNW
+84 GRRIEKYLQSLKKW

-117 STSLGKIKIEDL
+117 PTSLGKIKIEDL
-129 FERPGEIIKN
+129 FEKSGEIIKN
-139 NNGSFVKRLDEKIL
+139 ENGSFIKRLNEKIL

-174 KVNKRMFKISTD
+174 KVNKRMFKISVND
-186 NRSVI
+186 KSVI

-201 RNNNLISV
+201 RNDKLLSV
-209 KPTEILKSDELI
+209 KPSEILETDKLI
-221 LESKQKDLLYII
+221 SNNIKDTII
-233 ENYKI
+233 THNFRV

-253 EDNHNFFGNEILLH
+253 EDNHNFFGNDILLH

-280 FLKKKP
+280 FLKKNP

-292 IVDFC
+292 TVDFC
-297 DKFETTVVQPKIQ
+297 DKFETEVVQPKIQ

-337 RFLLLKKKKYL
+337 RFILLKKKKYL
-348 CRLRANEATVFPV
+348 CRLRANEATVFP
-361 DSPKIKAMGVEL
+361 DDAPKIKAMGVEL

-387 DALPI
+387 EALPI

-410 EFINAPVS
+410 EFKNAPIS
-418 DIVSNMTVNCIDYDL
+418 DIVANMTVNCVDYDL
-433 RKDLG
+433 RKG
-438 IPLNSRASLIY
+438 RAIPINSRASLIY

-455 HNLEGSFNLIQ
+455 HNLEGSFNLIH

-475 LKTPNTLGETIKNTT
+475 LKTPNALGETIKVSSGKTT
-490 GRTVKS
+490 KLVK
-496 SYPDVIAFTDDNFIQ
+496 PNVIAFVDYNFIQ
-511 YFKDYI
+511 YIKDYI

-523 EKSFIKPLEFMT
+523 EKTLIKPLEFMA